1 MGDPFVMSIVLE
13 VVKALLGMFVAVV
26 IPALTIFLTIYTK
39 RMNAKAQRKTL
50 QAEIDRQ
57 SAVAFTTRSFEIMDY
72 DSKVDA
78 IVESILDY
86 ARRNDLEVHKTE
98 VKMMVESSFSSLKML
113 ESAGLKLYKLKLSK
127 EKKDGY
133 VIEK

>member
-13 VVKALLGMFVAVV
+13 VIKALLGMFVAVV
-26 IPALTIFLTIYTK
+26 IPALTIFLTIHTK
-39 RMNAKAQRKTL
+39 RVNAKAQRKAL

-78 IVESILDY
+78 IVDSILDY
-86 ARRNDLEVHKTE
+86 ARRNDWDVHKTE
-98 VKMMVESSFSSLKML
+98 VKMMVESSFSSLITL

-127 EKKDGY
+127 EKHGKS
-133 VIEK
+133 IEK